1 MRWFSR
7 VRSLAWLAGPLV
19 LVAFTSPA
27 VAEPAPPLRE
37 LQVISLPGV
46 EKRIDHLAVDV
57 RGHRLFVAALGNGT
71 LEVID
76 LAAGKR
82 VRSVPGL
89 KEPQGVDY
97 LPDLNRVVVATAGGS
112 IVAFDGTTFQ
122 PAVSLPDFDDA
133 DNVRVDAAANQVYVG
148 CRDGAL
154 AAFEPKSMQKLAEI
168 KLPAHPESFRLE
180 TTGPLIFVNLPHAK
194 EIAIVDR
201 QQGRI
206 VSSVPLRSFLA
217 NYPMSLDEAHHRFF
231 VGSRHPAR
239 LVTLDWK
246 GKVLSDVPCV
256 GDTDDLFY
264 DSQRARVYV
273 TGGEGFLDVFDAPE
287 KGPPTRIA
295 RLPTADGAR
304 TSLWVPELR
313 RLFVA
318 APRRNGKDA
327 AIHVFEAPAAP

>member
-1 MRWFSR
+1 MKGSGPIR
-7 VRSLAWLAGPLV
+7 LLLWLAGPLALLAWV
-19 LVAFTSPA
+19 SPA
-27 VAEPAPPLRE
+27 LAEPAAPLRPV
-37 LQVISLPGV
+37 QVIPLPGV
-46 EKRIDHLAVDV
+46 AKRIDHMAVDV
-57 RGHRLFVAALGNGT
+57 RGQRLFVAALGNGT
-71 LEVID
+71 LEAID
-76 LAAGKR
+76 LAAGKQ
-82 VRSVPGL
+82 VKSVPGL
-89 KEPQGVDY
+89 KEPQGVAY
-97 LPDLNRVVVATAGGS
+97 LPELGRVVVATAGGT
-112 IVAFDGTTFQ
+112 VLAFDGTTFQ
-122 PAVSLPDFDDA
+122 PVVTLPGFDDA
-133 DNVRVDAAANQVYVG
+133 DNVRVDATANQVYVG
-148 CRDGAL
+148 YGAGAL
-154 AAFEPKSMQKLAEI
+154 AAFEPKSMRKLAEI

-180 TTGPLIFVNLPHAK
+180 ATGPLIFVNLPHAK
-194 EIAIVDR
+194 QIAIVDR

-264 DSQRARVYV
+264 DGQRSRVYV

-287 KGPPTRIA
+287 KGTPTRLA

-318 APRRNGKDA
+318 APRRGGRDA
-327 AIHVFEAPAAP
+327 AIHVFEAPAQ